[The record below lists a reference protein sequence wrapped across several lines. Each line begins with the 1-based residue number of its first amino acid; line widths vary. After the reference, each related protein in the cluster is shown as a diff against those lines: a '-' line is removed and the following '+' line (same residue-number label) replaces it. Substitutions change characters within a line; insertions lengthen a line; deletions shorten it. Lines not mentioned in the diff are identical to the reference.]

1 MNNNKFAIYFF
12 IKDINQDELDRLQ
25 SSLDP
30 WARIQQQLK
39 EKEASDLEKSSEA
52 ITDETPTTTSRPFR
66 LFQPF
71 SRAPPPPKR
80 TTTTFK
86 PRSLA
91 DLFVHRGGQKIGK
104 ETTTEEPQ
112 EEQRSQAATNKAPFS
127 PTPGTYIFLNIFL
140 FYILHIQE

>member
-1 MNNNKFAIYFF
+1 MNNKFAIYFF

-71 SRAPPPPKR
+71 SRYVSRVVKYKR
-80 TTTTFK
+80 SLFELFLHVSK
-86 PRSLA
+86 PR
-91 DLFVHRGGQKIGK
+91 
-104 ETTTEEPQ
+104 
-112 EEQRSQAATNKAPFS
+112 
-127 PTPGTYIFLNIFL
+127 
-140 FYILHIQE
+140 

>member
-1 MNNNKFAIYFF
+1 MNNKFAIYFF

-71 SRAPPPPKR
+71 SRYVSRALKYGKKSFHHLTPFLISTLGVSP
-80 TTTTFK
+80 
-86 PRSLA
+86 SLVSRYCEGYS
-91 DLFVHRGGQKIGK
+91 FWGISG
-104 ETTTEEPQ
+104 P
-112 EEQRSQAATNKAPFS
+112 
-127 PTPGTYIFLNIFL
+127 
-140 FYILHIQE
+140 

>member
-1 MNNNKFAIYFF
+1 MKNKFAIYFF

-71 SRAPPPPKR
+71 SR
-80 TTTTFK
+80 
-86 PRSLA
+86 
-91 DLFVHRGGQKIGK
+91 
-104 ETTTEEPQ
+104 
-112 EEQRSQAATNKAPFS
+112 
-127 PTPGTYIFLNIFL
+127 
-140 FYILHIQE
+140 